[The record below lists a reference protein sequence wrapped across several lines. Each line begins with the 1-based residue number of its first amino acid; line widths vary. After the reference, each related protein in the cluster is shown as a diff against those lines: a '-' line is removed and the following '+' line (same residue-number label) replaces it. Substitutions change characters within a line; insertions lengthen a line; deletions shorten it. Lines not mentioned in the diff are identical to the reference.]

1 MSPKTDLQSY
11 KLNHG
16 MIRVKDPKSTIRF
29 YGLLGLSV
37 IQKLSFPENSFDLY
51 FLGNDAPTAP
61 SHGKFT
67 FDRQGLIE
75 LTHNY
80 GTEDEP
86 GFTVSNGNSEPH
98 LGFTRFTISVNDV
111 QAASKVLRDAGYSFR
126 QDPCSNNTTS
136 VIALDPD
143 GYWVQIIEQR
153 VSRLSP
159 GTESHWSHRTNQIVL
174 RVKDAEVSIRYY
186 VETLGMSLVKS
197 INNSVERST
206 LYLLGYPSE
215 GPFEDGQDV
224 SAREGMLG
232 LLWHHGTEKKDGF
245 RYHNGNEHP
254 QGFGHICISVDDI
267 NAACERL
274 ESLGVAWKKRLTD
287 GKMKNV
293 AFLLDPDN
301 YWVELVQN
309 ERFTGKANF

>member
-1 MSPKTDLQSY
+1 MSPKTDLQS
-11 KLNHG
+11 
-16 MIRVKDPKSTIRF
+16 IRVKDPKATIRF

-61 SHGKFT
+61 SHGKST

-80 GTEDEP
+80 GTEDKP

-98 LGFTRFTISVNDV
+98 LGFARFTVSVNDV
-111 QAASKVLRDAGYSFR
+111 QDASKVLRIAGYSFR
-126 QDPCSNNTTS
+126 QDPCSSNTTS
-136 VIALDPD
+136 VITLDPD
-143 GYWVQIIEQR
+143 GYWVQLIEQH
-153 VSRLSP
+153 VPRLSP

-174 RVKDAEVSIRYY
+174 RVKDAELSIRYY

-197 INNSVERST
+197 INNSVEGST

-254 QGFGHICISVDDI
+254 QGFGHICVTVDDI